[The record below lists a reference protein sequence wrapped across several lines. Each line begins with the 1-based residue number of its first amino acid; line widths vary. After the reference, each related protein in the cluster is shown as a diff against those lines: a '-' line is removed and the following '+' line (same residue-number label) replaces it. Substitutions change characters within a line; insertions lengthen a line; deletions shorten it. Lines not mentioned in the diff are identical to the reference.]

1 MDYYIISLAC
11 IPVLIFT
18 IIASIRVKSTFNK
31 YHKVASR
38 RNMTG
43 AEAARRVM
51 LSKGVTDVTIRP
63 IAGDLTDHYD
73 PRDNSLNLSHDVY
86 FGTSVAA
93 IGVACHEAGHAIQY
107 ANAYFPIRI
116 RASLIPITNFGARCS
131 GLLIFGGLLL
141 ASFGFTPLLFLAEL
155 GVLLFSFSTIFQ
167 LVTLPTEF
175 NASKRAI
182 QGIQESNILATD
194 EVKSAKKVLTAA
206 AMTYVAALAMSLL
219 QLLRLIAIVNRR
231 K

>member
-1 MDYYIISLAC
+1 MDYYIISLAF

-38 RNMTG
+38 RNITG

-51 LSKGVTDVTIRP
+51 LAKGVTDVTIRP

-182 QGIQESNILATD
+182 QGIQESNLLTTD

>member
-1 MDYYIISLAC
+1 MDYYIISLAF

-38 RNMTG
+38 RNITG

-51 LSKGVTDVTIRP
+51 LAKGVTDVTIRP

>member
-1 MDYYIISLAC
+1 MDYYIISLAF

-38 RNMTG
+38 RNITG

-51 LSKGVTDVTIRP
+51 LAKGVTDVTIRP

-182 QGIQESNILATD
+182 QGIQESNLLTTD
-194 EVKSAKKVLTAA
+194 EAKSAKKVLTAA